1 MEKSFLIILIVGIIT
16 LVLFLV
22 YKTILKSKNTIIES
36 LSIIEENLKNRHKLT
51 QNILVFAK
59 KVMSQEKEILDK
71 ITELKAMAMRA
82 PSGSPEKFKAESMF
96 ETQLK
101 KLIQIIEKH
110 PDLKSNEITIQEIK
124 SYRILE
130 EKISQTRKIYNT
142 TLTKLKKSIKIFP
155 LSLFSFL
162 AYKVINLGCFEENEA
177 TITPV
182 DASKLI

>member
-82 PSGSPEKFKAESMF
+82 PSGSPENSK
-96 ETQLK
+96 Q
-101 KLIQIIEKH
+101 
-110 PDLKSNEITIQEIK
+110 
-124 SYRILE
+124 
-130 EKISQTRKIYNT
+130 
-142 TLTKLKKSIKIFP
+142 
-155 LSLFSFL
+155 
-162 AYKVINLGCFEENEA
+162 NLCLRRN
-177 TITPV
+177 
-182 DASKLI
+182 